1 MTPNELSD
9 RRWCLGA
16 RVGRV
21 VDALPDTRLGRHLP
35 TCRELARRA
44 GAPALRANY
53 DEARVGESR
62 ADFAHKI
69 NVALKEL
76 VETRGW
82 LRFII
87 LAQLLPAR
95 RIEALVAECDQLCR
109 ILGKS
114 VSTAKA
120 KPKTC
125 VPAADSM
132 TNKQYS
138 ILNESRFRIGTRLQR
153 WSEAQPRQY
162 RVS

>member
-1 MTPNELSD
+1 MKNTLRMTPDELSD
-9 RRWCLGA
+9 RLWSFAA
-16 RVGRV
+16 RSGKV
-21 VDALPDTRLGRHLP
+21 VDALPDTRLGRHVSGQLVRSG
-35 TCRELARRA
+35 TA
-44 GAPALRANY
+44 APPNY

-62 ADFAHKI
+62 ADFAHKT

-95 RIEALVAECDQLCR
+95 RIEALGEECDQLCR

-120 KPKTC
+120 KPKKCLPT
-125 VPAADSM
+125 PLPM
-132 TNKQYS
+132 TNDQSS
-138 ILNESRFRIGTRLQR
+138 ILNSQ
-153 WSEAQPRQY
+153 
-162 RVS
+162 